1 MKSRP
6 WCFGLVGALL
16 LAAVLPCLAAESV
29 AARLSALSRE
39 HGFRVDGIERLRD
52 TPAPRTT
59 GDLSAT
65 LRVLLGDY
73 DYVLEGPA
81 MSPHRVIIV
90 GVRRPA
96 PSGMV
101 VQTRRQRSHHVV
113 DARLT
118 GPSRRPAPASMIVDT
133 GASSV
138 VLPMSMMATLGF
150 EAESL
155 PDATSQTVN
164 GPVTGKSAR
173 LARVS
178 VNAAVAEDVAV
189 LFVPDDR
196 LGGVSLLGMSFLD
209 RFTVTLDET
218 RDRLLLA
225 PR

>member
-1 MKSRP
+1 MTPSIRTSTAPADVSRSASVSP
-6 WCFGLVGALL
+6 RPARCGLAGALL
-16 LAAVLPCLAAESV
+16 LAAMLPCLAAESV
-29 AARLSALSRE
+29 ADRLSALAGE
-39 HGFRVDGIERLRD
+39 HGFRVDGIERLGAA
-52 TPAPRTT
+52 PAPRTT
-59 GDLSAT
+59 GDLALT
-65 LRVLLGDY
+65 LRVLLDGF

-81 MSPHRVIIV
+81 LSPRRVIIV

-96 PSGMV
+96 PSGLV

-113 DARLT
+113 EARLT

-173 LARVS
+173 LARVRFFADRGLQS
-178 VNAAVAEDVAV
+178 SRMV
-189 LFVPDDR
+189 L
-196 LGGVSLLGMSFLD
+196 
-209 RFTVTLDET
+209 
-218 RDRLLLA
+218 
-225 PR
+225 